1 MATDGVVRNR
11 SGRPGMFGEADD
23 LMVSTIVIVVRL
35 LEAFVLGRSQTSDG
49 LSTQW
54 MEDRSAG

>member
-1 MATDGVVRNR
+1 
-11 SGRPGMFGEADD
+11 MFGEADD

-54 MEDRSAG
+54 MEDRSA